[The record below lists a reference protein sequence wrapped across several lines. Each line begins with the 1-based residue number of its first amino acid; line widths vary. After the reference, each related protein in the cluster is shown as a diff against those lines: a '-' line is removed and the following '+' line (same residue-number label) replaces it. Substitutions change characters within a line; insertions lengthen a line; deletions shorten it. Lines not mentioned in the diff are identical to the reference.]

1 MESQDNIQSLKPSKK
16 FLIRGGIATGILVLI
31 LVVQTSWFSS
41 LFSGKS
47 SKSLSVSDATVGEI
61 VGKDSNGNGIAD
73 WEERLWGLD
82 PTVSTT
88 NGVSNKSIIEA
99 KRRTLQNNGET
110 GPLNETDILARELF
124 GLTSALGDS
133 SVDKDGL
140 AALAIKLGEDGSKA
154 NTLPIYSI
162 KDIKTVQTNR
172 NNLIS
177 YEKNLSTILS
187 SYDTNLA
194 EIDIFINSIETENY
208 SNLEDFDNT
217 VKFYN
222 SLSTKIV
229 KISVPVGIA
238 QYHLDIA
245 NSIAGIG
252 KSFEKMKLLE
262 DNGVMALVG
271 LSEYRYH
278 DQKLS
283 ASLEKLATYLNQYGI
298 IQ

>member
-1 MESQDNIQSLKPSKK
+1 MESQDNIQSFKPSKK
-16 FLIRGGIATGILVLI
+16 FLIRGGIATGILALI
-31 LVVQTSWFSS
+31 LIVQTPWFSS
-41 LFSGKS
+41 LFSGKN
-47 SKSLSVSDATVGEI
+47 SKGLAISDATVGEI

-99 KRRTLQNNGET
+99 KRRTLQGDTET
-110 GPLNETDILARELF
+110 GPLNETDRLARELF
-124 GLTSALGDS
+124 GFTNALGDS
-133 SVDKDGL
+133 SVNKEGL
-140 AALAIKLGEDGSKA
+140 SSLAVKLGQEGAKP
-154 NTLPIYSI
+154 NTLPIYSL
-162 KDIKTVQTNR
+162 KEIKTVQTNR
-172 NNLIS
+172 INLIS

-187 SYDTNLA
+187 SYDTDLA
-194 EIDIFINSIETENY
+194 EIDTFINSIETENY

-222 SLSTKIV
+222 SLSTTII
-229 KISVPVGIA
+229 KISVPIGIA

-278 DQKLS
+278 EQRLTD
-283 ASLEKLATYLNQYGI
+283 SLEKMTIYFNQYGI